1 MITSFFGNL
10 DEFDLGLIIGLGDLL
25 YYDYG
30 YS

>member
-10 DEFDLGLIIGLGDLL
+10 DEFDLGLIIGFGDLL

-30 YS
+30 NS